1 MNYKLALTITSFI
14 SIVLFASH
22 WADEVSRAME
32 PATTAGIWGIV
43 ILVVWL
49 YGTLALNEWR
59 WAYIITLVGGIFGLG
74 VLVLH
79 MSGPGYIA
87 KRIPANSAGAFFW
100 AWTLI
105 VLGVTSSMSAI
116 LSARGLW
123 STRRA
128 PTR

>member
-1 MNYKLALTITSFI
+1 MNNKLVLTITSLI

-22 WADEVSRAME
+22 WADEVSRGME

-49 YGTLALNEWR
+49 YGTLVAGGR
-59 WAYIITLVGGIFGLG
+59 SGYAIMLVGGVFGLG

-79 MSGPGYIA
+79 MSGAGYIA

-100 AWTLI
+100 TWTLI

-123 STRRA
+123 NTRRA
-128 PTR
+128 ASR